1 MAKLDIKG
9 VNNNLVFVFDNG
21 TYDEYISILQAKVA
35 GSPQLFAGSPVLFQG
50 QGLQELS
57 REELADLQRF
67 CLDYGM
73 VLNNSS
79 DPAPPR
85 AAEKKPPAAVK
96 QEPAPASG
104 DVILYKTLRSGQKVH
119 SDGSIIIWG
128 NVHESAEV
136 TAGKDVVVLGR
147 LEGLA
152 HAGCFGDISSTIF
165 ALQLSPRQV
174 RIGDRFSRS
183 SGEIVK
189 NHYPEIAFVEEDTI
203 CIKEYT
209 TRDTIV
215 K

>member
-21 TYDEYISILQAKVA
+21 SYAEYIEILKAKVE

-50 QGLQELS
+50 QGLQELA
-57 REELADLQRF
+57 REDLAALQRF
-67 CLDYGM
+67 CLDFGM
-73 VLNNSS
+73 VLNNNF

-85 AAEKKPPAAVK
+85 TEKKAPAPAK

-104 DVILYKTLRSGQKVH
+104 DLILYKTLRSGQKVH

-128 NVHESAEV
+128 NVHESAEI

-152 HAGCFGDISSTIF
+152 HAGCFGDIKSTIF
-165 ALQLSPRQV
+165 ALQLSPRQI

-189 NHYPEIAFVEEDTI
+189 NNYPEIAYVEEDII

>member
-21 TYDEYISILQAKVA
+21 TFDEYIAILQAKVA
-35 GSPQLFAGSPVLFQG
+35 GNPQLFAGSPVLFQG
-50 QGLQELS
+50 PGLPELAH
-57 REELADLQRF
+57 EELASLQRF
-67 CLDYGM
+67 CLDYSM
-73 VLNNSS
+73 VLNNHF

-85 AAEKKPPAAVK
+85 AEKISPAPVKP
-96 QEPAPASG
+96 EPAPANG
-104 DVILYKTLRSGQKVH
+104 DLILYKTLRSGQQVH

-165 ALQLSPRQV
+165 ALQLSPRQI

-183 SGEIVK
+183 SGEIIK
-189 NHYPEIAFVEEDTI
+189 NNYPEIAFVEEDTI
-203 CIKEYT
+203 CIKQYT
-209 TRDTIV
+209 TRDTIGR
-215 K
+215 